1 MNTLINVL
9 LNILLCYC
17 VTCICLMVFGT
28 VGLLVKPHI
37 IESIKTQ
44 FKYEFRYELK
54 STFQLFLFYY
64 GFCWFWPYLLLDK
77 DDDND

>member
-1 MNTLINVL
+1 MNMLFNVL

-28 VGLLVKPHI
+28 VGLFVKPYL

-44 FKYEFRYELK
+44 SKYKFGYELK
-54 STFQLFLFYY
+54 STFQLLLFYY
-64 GFCWFWPYLLLDK
+64 IFCWIWPYLLLNK
-77 DDDND
+77 DNDND